1 MLCCAKNRRCE
12 SSRVTSPLSVL
23 SRVGDLVKNCKVIFY
38 VHGKH
43 QYVQNGLQY
52 YLFNVVGS
60 VMTDVSVSRKPIE
73 SSTSWAFPIKSG
85 CYITH
90 SPYLSQNVMPLK
102 RLFVFCFV
110 SDLLLAVVPK
120 LRQKFVNWTGR
131 GSQGRRGETKP
142 SRSINVHA

>member
-1 MLCCAKNRRCE
+1 MRQNSSLRIVPCNVPFKRPLKSWRRVNE
-12 SSRVTSPLSVL
+12 LLGDILRPRKTS
-23 SRVGDLVKNCKVIFY
+23 D
-38 VHGKH
+38 
-43 QYVQNGLQY
+43 VQNGLQY

-73 SSTSWAFPIKSG
+73 SSASWAFPIKSG

-120 LRQKFVNWTGR
+120 LCQKFVNWTGR